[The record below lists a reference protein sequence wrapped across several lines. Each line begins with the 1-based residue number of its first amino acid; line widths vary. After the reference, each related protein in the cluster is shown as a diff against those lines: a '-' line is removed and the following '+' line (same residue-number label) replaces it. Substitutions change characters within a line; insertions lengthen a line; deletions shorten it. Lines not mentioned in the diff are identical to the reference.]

1 MKLNYNLVG
10 EKRKSLAGAAGEIL
24 NQPVRY
30 LGAPSFEYEAGAYR
44 IGKTGLVAGP
54 DSRELEAA
62 LKERGFS
69 AEVRAYDEPEVE
81 KASAA
86 PDILTIE
93 MPMDGFSPRKVDNLC
108 KMVDAKAALLKAAL
122 GTEDLP
128 IRQTNED
135 GGRLCFPWFRFTDD
149 ADTVAAYTA
158 LIAKLCEAAKKKK
171 RVTAREH
178 EADNPK
184 YAMRCWLL
192 SLGFI
197 GEEYKQARKILLAN
211 LKGNGSYKSRV
222 R

>member
-24 NQPVRY
+24 NQPAHY
-30 LGAPSFEYEAGAYR
+30 LGAPSFEYEVGAYR
-44 IGKTGLVAGP
+44 VGKTGLVADP

-62 LKERGFS
+62 LKERGFT
-69 AEVRAYDEPEVE
+69 AEVRAYDEAESE
-81 KASAA
+81 NESAA

-93 MPMDGFSPRKVDNLC
+93 MPTDGFSPEKLDNLF
-108 KMVDAKAALLKAAL
+108 KMVDAKAVLLKAAL
-122 GTEDLP
+122 GTDELP
-128 IRQTNED
+128 IRQTDGD
-135 GGRLCFPWFRFTDD
+135 GGRLCFPWFPFTDD

-158 LIAKLCEAAKKKK
+158 LIAKLCEAAKEKK
-171 RVTAREH
+171 RVTARER
-178 EADNPK
+178 EVDNPK

-197 GEEYKQARKILLAN
+197 GDEYKRARKILLAN
-211 LKGNGSYKSRV
+211 LKGDGSYKSRV